1 MTEREPSHPDGIGEA
16 KRDRFL
22 ITSAVA
28 QLREDSRAYNAAV
41 GSFNTHLERHRD
53 RRELADI
60 PFREPVSA
68 HDAFE
73 GALSAERSD
82 VERLL
87 ESLVGQTHL
96 DSQVRRHPDVHPI
109 HREAVTYLRITRAE
123 VVSTLETLLL
133 HLDRQEGS

>member
-1 MTEREPSHPDGIGEA
+1 MTEREPSRPDGIDQAE
-16 KRDRFL
+16 RERFL
-22 ITSAVA
+22 ITSSIA
-28 QLREDSRAYNAAV
+28 QLREASQAYNAAV
-41 GSFNTHLERHRD
+41 GSFNTHLERHQD
-53 RRELADI
+53 LAAI

-73 GALSAERSD
+73 GALSAERPD

-87 ESLVGQTHL
+87 ESLLDQTHL

-123 VVSTLETLLL
+123 VISTLETLLL
-133 HLDRQEGS
+133 QLDGQEAS